1 MIAEELVGV
10 AIRPNV
16 LSRTISRAVLCA
28 AFAVGLSSVIQTA
41 AAAEDCPGHPDAL
54 GTSRTIVVD
63 PREHPLI
70 GTMQYRETLP
80 LRDHEVVLTFDDGPL
95 PRNSDQVL
103 AILAAQCI
111 KANFFLIGQQARAF
125 PEGVRKLRDA
135 GHTIGT
141 HTQDHPLTM
150 NKMSIERA
158 RAEIDDGIASVK
170 AALGPDA
177 DQSLAPFFR
186 IPGLMRAEAVEDY
199 LASQGIQTWSA
210 DFPADDWR
218 HISSQRV
225 YDLAIQ
231 RIEAKGKG
239 ILLLHDIQARTV
251 AALPRILATL
261 KERGYHVV
269 HVVPAT
275 ADRPAT
281 PTEPQE
287 WLLHPNSENVATTHW
302 PKVPNFAVGDSDQLP
317 APAFSYFDR
326 SGAELLLS
334 TDASAIRTARGF
346 SVAQQTLW
354 PNDGLV
360 PTTTTVTTLSVPAES
375 VFRIPE
381 LTHLSAE
388 GVTRLVSGPLPTRT
402 VVAEAEPARTAAP
415 VETGRGRYAARGKAR
430 PGHGKQLTAS
440 RHGRNPGRDHGRRG
454 TAVAAHGRSNA
465 THARH
470 GAPKH
475 LAQVKKRNA

>member
-1 MIAEELVGV
+1 MGV
-10 AIRPNV
+10 RRPPKV
-16 LSRTISRAVLCA
+16 QPKTLPRAALCTLLA
-28 AFAVGLSSVIQTA
+28 LGLLSSIRTA
-41 AAAEDCPGHPDAL
+41 SAAEDCPGHPDAL
-54 GTSRTIVVD
+54 GTSRTLVVD
-63 PREHPLI
+63 PRAHPLI

-80 LRDHEVVLTFDDGPL
+80 LRDHEVVLSFDDGPL
-95 PRNSDQVL
+95 PRNSDQIL

-141 HTQDHPLTM
+141 HTQNHPLTI
-150 NKMSIERA
+150 NKMPIERA
-158 RAEIDDGIASVK
+158 KAEIDDGIASVK

-177 DQSLAPFFR
+177 DKSVAPFLR
-186 IPGLMRAEAVEDY
+186 IPGLMRAEAVENY
-199 LASQGIQTWSA
+199 LISQGIQTWSA

-261 KERGYHVV
+261 KERGYHIV

-275 ADRPAT
+275 PDRPAT

-302 PKVPNFAVGDSDQLP
+302 PKVPNFALNDADQLA

-334 TDASAIRTARGF
+334 AGASAGRG
-346 SVAQQTLW
+346 VRGIPRPQQAPW
-354 PNDGLV
+354 PSDWLV
-360 PTTTTVTTLSVPAES
+360 PASSSASTLAVPAQT
-375 VFRIPE
+375 VFEVPE
-381 LTHLSAE
+381 LTHLSADA
-388 GVTRLVSGPLPTRT
+388 VALLAPGPM
-402 VVAEAEPARTAAP
+402 RTAAVTESEAERAVAP
-415 VETGRGRYAARGKAR
+415 VESGHGRHTARGRTRS
-430 PGHGKQLTAS
+430 GHGKQLAAS
-440 RHGRNPGRDHGRRG
+440 RHGRDHGHRG
-454 TAVAAHGRSNA
+454 TVVAAHGRSNA
-465 THARH
+465 THARR
-470 GAPKH
+470 GPPKH
-475 LAQVKKRNA
+475 LAQVKKRSV